1 MKTSTTLRALL
12 VLEWIVIVAGVVLSF
27 IMEAYLPPE
36 LQAWL
41 AGQADAGITMS
52 DLVLLLVGVPLLIV
66 MLVASIGL
74 FMLRRW
80 GAWLY
85 AVTTFLGT
93 ALMPFTG
100 PTVDHALADAVDET
114 ALILSGIVIGIA
126 FFSNVLKQ
134 KEQPNNEIQ
143 ATA

>member
-1 MKTSTTLRALL
+1 MKTSSILRVLL
-12 VLEWIVIVAGVVLSF
+12 VLEWIVIITGVVLSC
-27 IMEAYLPPE
+27 IMAAYLPPE

-41 AGQADAGITMS
+41 AGQAEASVTMS
-52 DLVLLLVGVPLLIV
+52 DWLLLFLGVPLLIV

-85 AVTTFLGT
+85 VITTFLGT
-93 ALMPFTG
+93 AIMPFTG

-126 FFSNVLKQ
+126 FFSNALKQ
-134 KEQPNNEIQ
+134 EEQPNNEIQ